1 MHVRLLLLVAALVS
15 AGQLRGQ
22 IVYLEIRGFVE
33 SSSTTTFAVSRPY
46 SLTFSFDLSTP
57 PTFAFAESARFDHS
71 ALAVTFSYDSGS
83 YVGTA
88 TGLSIW
94 TQDSAAGDG
103 FALGFPAAGAVNF
116 SAVDGHSFSTDA
128 GTPLLDLFDPTGTAL
143 SSTSLLNLAAGGPQF
158 LSGGDDRLR
167 LRWGSGYDAII
178 VVATVDSIVTANF
191 TAVPEPG
198 VYAAIGGI
206 VALLVALLRRGDA
219 SAAPAALAPSQ
230 RQSSR
235 SCYLPEL

>member
-1 MHVRLLLLVAALVS
+1 MNVRLLLLLAALVCT
-15 AGQLRGQ
+15 GQLRGQ

-33 SSSTTTFAVSRPY
+33 SSSTATFAVSRPY
-46 SLTFSFDLSTP
+46 LFTFSFDLSTT
-57 PTFAFAESARFDHS
+57 PTFDFAESARFDHS
-71 ALAVTFSYDSGS
+71 ALAVSFNYDSGS

-88 TGLSIW
+88 SDLSIW
-94 TQDSAAGDG
+94 TQNSSAGDG
-103 FALGFPAAGAVNF
+103 FALGFPAAGTINF
-116 SAVDGHSFSTDA
+116 SAVDGYSFSTA
-128 GTPLLDLFDPTGTAL
+128 IGTPLLDLFDPTGTAL
-143 SSTSLLNLAAGGPQF
+143 SSTRLLNLAAAGPQF
-158 LSGGDDRLR
+158 RSGGDDRLR
-167 LRWGSGYDAII
+167 LRWGSGNDAI
-178 VVATVDSIVTANF
+178 VLVATVDSIVTANF

-206 VALLVALLRRGDA
+206 VALIFALLRRGDA